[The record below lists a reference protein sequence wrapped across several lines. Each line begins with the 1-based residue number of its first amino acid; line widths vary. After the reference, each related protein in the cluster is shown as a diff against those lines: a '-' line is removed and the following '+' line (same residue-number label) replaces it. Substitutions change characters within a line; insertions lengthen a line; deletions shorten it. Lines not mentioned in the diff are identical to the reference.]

1 LSLRRVGEEIAAV
14 EKYLGGDVVIQ
25 DRIEMNISG
34 GLDFQLPRMISVRV
48 TFDCPELNSIDQ
60 AIVDQFKKPGICEKI
75 KPGQSIAIG
84 CGSRG
89 IANIADVTKAVSSEI
104 KALGAHPFIFPAM
117 GSHGAATAEG
127 QVHVLENYGITED
140 FVGCPIRA
148 TMDVEIVDTLPDGT
162 RIFMDRYAAGADG
175 VVLIARIKPHT
186 DFQGTIESGIVKM
199 MTIGMGKIAG
209 ATELHNHPVETFKV
223 LLPNAAREIMS
234 KKPFLFGVGLIENAR
249 KKIALIEAV
258 PAEILLDREPELL
271 RKSRELMPTLLFETL
286 DVLVVD
292 EMGKEISG
300 SGMDTNV
307 TGRNFRQN
315 PWNRGPDLQ
324 RLVCLSLSEKTGG
337 NAIGLGMADIITMRL
352 FRQIDFGVTYT
363 NTITNTYLDAA
374 AIPLTVNTD
383 EEAIRV
389 AVKTLRRIKPE
400 DARIVR
406 IKNTLQL
413 NKIEVSEPL
422 LNQVKVNPQMEPCSD
437 PGPFAFDLEG
447 NLILG

>member
-1 LSLRRVGEEIAAV
+1 MIH
-14 EKYLGGDVVIQ
+14 

-34 GLDFQLPRMISVRV
+34 GLDFQLPRMIPVRV

-60 AIVDQFKKPGICEKI
+60 AIVEQFKKQSICEKI

-89 IANIADVTKAVSSEI
+89 IAGIADVTKAIAGEI
-104 KALGAHPFIFPAM
+104 NRLGAHPFIFPAM

-127 QVHVLENYGITED
+127 QKHVLENYGITED
-140 FVGCPIRA
+140 YIGCPIRA
-148 TMDVEIVDTLPDGT
+148 TMDVENVNTLPDGT
-162 RIFMDRYAAGADG
+162 RIFMDCYAAEADG
-175 VVLIARIKPHT
+175 IVLIARIKPHT
-186 DFQGTIESGIVKM
+186 DFQGNIESGIVKM

-209 ATELHNHPVETFKV
+209 ATELHNHPVETFNV

-249 KKIALIEAV
+249 KKTAIIELV

-271 RKSRELMPTLLFETL
+271 RKSRELMPTLFFETL

-315 PWNRGPDLQ
+315 PWDRGPDLQ

-363 NTITNTYLDAA
+363 NTITNTYLEAA
-374 AIPLTVNTD
+374 AIPLIMNTD
-383 EEAIRV
+383 EDAIRV

-400 DARIVR
+400 EARIIR
-406 IKNTLQL
+406 IKNTLEL
-413 NKIEVSEPL
+413 NQIEVSETL
-422 LNQVKVNPQMEPCSD
+422 MDQVIAHPKMGLCGDLAPFTFD
-437 PGPFAFDLEG
+437 PDG
-447 NLILG
+447 NLLTK